1 MVPLNIWFKECKN
14 LKLGR
19 KARVL
24 RWVEQ
29 DDDFKPAQLDLRF
42 KQLTKKGI
50 TSYCVISTKTGLE
63 SFLHLQES
71 HKLDRQDLYRYL
83 QIRHHF
89 ERNIKID
96 DEADLDLINVFIDA
110 YRGIIRKKLVSK

>member
-1 MVPLNIWFKECKN
+1 MVSPNIWFKECKN
-14 LKLGR
+14 LKLER

-42 KQLTKKGI
+42 KELTRKDI
-50 TSYCVISTKTGLE
+50 TLYCVISTKTGIE

-71 HKLDRQDLYRYL
+71 HNIDRISTYIYRL
-83 QIRHHF
+83 
-89 ERNIKID
+89 
-96 DEADLDLINVFIDA
+96 
-110 YRGIIRKKLVSK
+110 GIILTETLKLMKKLIRIS